1 MPEGAWKRTVASM
14 SKSFS
19 KGERKTSGKS
29 DREFRRMRKTARKAE
44 GEK

>member
-1 MPEGAWKRTVASM
+1 M
-14 SKSFS
+14 SKTYS
-19 KGERKTSGKS
+19 KGERKTSGKY